1 MKNKKGFTLIELI
14 VVITIIAVLT
24 VAGVISF
31 GGASKRARDSRR
43 MADLEKIRI
52 ALELYRQSVGSS
64 YPSTIGTLVPTYLQ
78 MVPIGPKGENY
89 SYTRES
95 SYVYRICAFVED
107 TGSVSTDVTNCSG
120 LPTGYVGYY
129 KIKNP

>member
-1 MKNKKGFTLIELI
+1 MKMKNKKGFTLIELI

-52 ALELYRQSVGSS
+52 GLELYRQGMGVS
-64 YPSTIGTLVPTYLQ
+64 YPATLNVLVPTYLQ
-78 MVPIGPKGENY
+78 AVPVGPRGVAIGDTY
-89 SYTRES
+89 SYSHSGYTYTLRTTLE
-95 SYVYRICAFVED
+95 E
-107 TGSVSTDVTNCSG
+107 TGIGYSVTN
-120 LPTGYVGYY
+120 P
-129 KIKNP
+129 